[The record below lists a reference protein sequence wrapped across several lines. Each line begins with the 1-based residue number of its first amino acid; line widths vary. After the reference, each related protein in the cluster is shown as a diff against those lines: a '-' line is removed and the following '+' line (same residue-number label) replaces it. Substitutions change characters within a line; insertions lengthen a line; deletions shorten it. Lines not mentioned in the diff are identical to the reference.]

1 MLTNSRLSSLNIR
14 QITSN
19 FIFIIDKYLQDNK
32 DSISLVKMSIIC
44 YVDYEVMVVEY
55 QKAYLF
61 LFNQLTDLMARHAEL
76 EPEIIEMQQQAEEI
90 IISEAE

>member
-1 MLTNSRLSSLNIR
+1 
-14 QITSN
+14 
-19 FIFIIDKYLQDNK
+19 
-32 DSISLVKMSIIC
+32 
-44 YVDYEVMVVEY
+44 MVVEY

-61 LFNQLTDLMARHAEL
+61 LFNRLTDLMARHAEL